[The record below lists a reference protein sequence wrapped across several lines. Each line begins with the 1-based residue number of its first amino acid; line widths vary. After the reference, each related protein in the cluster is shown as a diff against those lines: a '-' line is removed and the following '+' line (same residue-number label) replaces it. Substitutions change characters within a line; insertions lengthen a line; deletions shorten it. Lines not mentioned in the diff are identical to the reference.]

1 MSNTFVNWLKSDNVI
16 KTGADSY
23 KTQCTL
29 YVPTFNIEQLKTYFK
44 KEYKTL

>member
-1 MSNTFVNWLKSDNVI
+1 MRNTFATWLKSDNVI

-23 KTQCTL
+23 KTQCTQ
-29 YVPTFNIEQLKTYFK
+29 YVPTFNIEQLKNYFK